1 MRQSWVRI
9 PPGGL
14 ITFSLITFSLI
25 TFKSYYLQAY
35 YLQFVPVILSLRD
48 GTEFYVRSGDHQ
60 SVANLE
66 ILSTM
71 AGENFEIYMYEMA
84 RNAFKLSTL
93 KPTENK
99 IFIRQE
105 KKNVGHL

>member
-1 MRQSWVRI
+1 
-9 PPGGL
+9 
-14 ITFSLITFSLI
+14 
-25 TFKSYYLQAY
+25 
-35 YLQFVPVILSLRD
+35 
-48 GTEFYVRSGDHQ
+48 
-60 SVANLE
+60 
-66 ILSTM
+66 M